1 MLVAFLDK
9 WKTEKSFLQPQMCA
23 LVLVVRCQLQ
33 LHVNIVD
40 KVNCPLAWSWTFQIP
55 WQDAPEGCNM
65 QVTTAKGDERSMCI
79 RCYYIR
85 RGSFA
90 SMKQHELLSLLQT
103 CPPLKT
109 KSFEFDQFYFLL
121 FFPSTSLLQT
131 AKSSIRFFSESF
143 AFLNFAGSMV
153 NMGKQRTIS
162 GQTVKIGT
170 TCSGSTPFENATFKR
185 WHSTLVPNL
194 AMRPSMWSFSQ
205 SRRPVVMLISFRR
218 LSCPNRSLFWRSVF
232 FLWAPSTRI

>member
-23 LVLVVRCQLQ
+23 LVLVVTCQLQ

-40 KVNCPLAWSWTFQIP
+40 KVNCPLAWSWTFHIP

-85 RGSFA
+85 RGSFV

-109 KSFEFDQFYFLL
+109 KSFEFDQFYFLQ

-143 AFLNFAGSMV
+143 AFLNFAGSILV
-153 NMGKQRTIS
+153 NKGPFQAKPWKLEQPAQVRLPS
-162 GQTVKIGT
+162 KAPRSSDGT
-170 TCSGSTPFENATFKR
+170 QPSCQASPWDRRCEAF
-185 WHSTLVPNL
+185 HSPED
-194 AMRPSMWSFSQ
+194 Q
-205 SRRPVVMLISFRR
+205 
-218 LSCPNRSLFWRSVF
+218 
-232 FLWAPSTRI
+232 